1 MWRNSHSLW
10 FGATALLTML
20 LLSVVL
26 PILYAKH
33 GIMTAVLLGGVLL
46 FGTLL
51 YYLQGIML
59 SPLKK

>member
-1 MWRNSHSLW
+1 
-10 FGATALLTML
+10 ML

-51 YYLQGIML
+51 YYLQGIIL